1 MEEVQAPM
9 NLHGLRGS
17 QELKLV
23 LVPSQHGCSD
33 SIPSLLLHQHSV
45 SFHMGRW
52 RLSSYRT
59 PGVKYE
65 LLILTQT

>member
-1 MEEVQAPM
+1 MMDEVQAPM
-9 NLHGLRGS
+9 NLHALCGS

-33 SIPSLLLHQHSV
+33 SMPSLPLHQHSV
-45 SFHMGRW
+45 SFHTRPW

-59 PGVKYE
+59 PGIKYE
-65 LLILTQT
+65 LLILM